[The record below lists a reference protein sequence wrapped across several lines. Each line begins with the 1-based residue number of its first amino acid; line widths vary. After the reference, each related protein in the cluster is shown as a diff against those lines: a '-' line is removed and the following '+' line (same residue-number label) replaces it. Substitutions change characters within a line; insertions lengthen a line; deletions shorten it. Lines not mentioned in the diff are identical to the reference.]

1 MLRLANKKR
10 NNCRKAASLGIFS
23 EKKRPNIAY
32 VKKKRYL
39 CSIICDNAYILLSI
53 NMFEPI
59 KILRMR
65 KILYILAVAALA
77 LGFASCEGPQGEPG
91 RDGLV
96 NSKIIDIQINQ
107 NEWSYSNIENN
118 NYFFGAVSVPELT
131 NDIYDNGIIKVYREY
146 NTGTSNK
153 SQVELPY
160 TNYVE
165 YPYTVDNE
173 TQWGFYQEHVYAE
186 YAVGSV
192 TIFYLASD
200 FDYELDTSFVP
211 EAMHFRMIM
220 MW

>member
-1 MLRLANKKR
+1 MLQNGIFEHFLVKKTTKYCLFQKKALPLQRLMHSYTKKR
-10 NNCRKAASLGIFS
+10 NN
-23 EKKRPNIAY
+23 
-32 VKKKRYL
+32 
-39 CSIICDNAYILLSI
+39 
-53 NMFEPI
+53 
-59 KILRMR
+59 MR

-77 LGFASCEGPQGEPG
+77 MGFASCEGPQGEPG

-96 NSKIIDIQINQ
+96 NSKIIDFQIDQ
-107 NEWSYSNIENN
+107 NEWSYSDIKNN
-118 NYFFGAVSVPELT
+118 NYFYGAIPVPELT

-146 NTGTSNK
+146 NTGTNNK

-160 TNYVE
+160 TNFVE
-165 YPYTVDNE
+165 YSETVNNE
-173 TQWGFYQEHVYAE
+173 TLWGFYQEHVYAE

-200 FDYELDTSFVP
+200 FDYELNTSFVP

>member
-1 MLRLANKKR
+1 MLQNGIFEHFLVKKTTKYCLFQKKALPLQRLMHSYTKKR
-10 NNCRKAASLGIFS
+10 NN
-23 EKKRPNIAY
+23 
-32 VKKKRYL
+32 
-39 CSIICDNAYILLSI
+39 
-53 NMFEPI
+53 
-59 KILRMR
+59 MR

-77 LGFASCEGPQGEPG
+77 MGFASCEGPQGEPG

-107 NEWSYSNIENN
+107 NEWSYSDIKNN
-118 NYFFGAVSVPELT
+118 NYFYGAVSVPELT

-146 NTGTSNK
+146 NTGTNNK

-160 TNYVE
+160 TNFVE
-165 YPYTVDNE
+165 YSETVNNE
-173 TQWGFYQEHVYAE
+173 TLWSFYQEHVYAE

-200 FDYELDTSFVP
+200 FDYELDSSFVP